1 MRQRT
6 PCPVIGIRRP
16 RRNHD
21 AHPECSRPKH
31 TDEASNAVHIGN
43 IEPTRACSKATPR
56 DRGGSEAC
64 AREHQSQSGRAPKQH
79 CAAMQR
85 RRLQLP
91 ACREAQGQHSRT
103 WRQPSVRQSG
113 LGFGYLKKLVRP
125 SRALQARHA
134 EAYEQ
139 TIYAARQR
147 RFRPQASSHAGQV
160 TPCVSCFLFLLDL
173 RACLTSQSS

>member
-31 TDEASNAVHIGN
+31 TDEASNVVHIGN

-64 AREHQSQSGRAPKQH
+64 AREHQSRSGRAPKQH

-113 LGFGYLKKLVRP
+113 LGFGDLKNWFARREHSRP
-125 SRALQARHA
+125 VTQKRKSRPFMQPVNDGSAPRLHHTQGR
-134 EAYEQ
+134 
-139 TIYAARQR
+139 
-147 RFRPQASSHAGQV
+147 
-160 TPCVSCFLFLLDL
+160 
-173 RACLTSQSS
+173 